1 MQTPIAN
8 PDNYNMKQ
16 SNPHVNNATI
26 PQMQS
31 LGNQV
36 PFYPG
41 GSGQIQHA
49 MRTIGIN
56 PYSQREM
63 TAAPKRRK

>member
-16 SNPHVNNATI
+16 SNPHVKNATI

-31 LGNQV
+31 LGYQV